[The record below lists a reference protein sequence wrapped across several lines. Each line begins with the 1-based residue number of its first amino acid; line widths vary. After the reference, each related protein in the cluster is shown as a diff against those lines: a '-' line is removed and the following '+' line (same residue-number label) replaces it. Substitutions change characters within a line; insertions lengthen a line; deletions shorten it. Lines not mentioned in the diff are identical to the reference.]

1 MTADTIDRDAPP
13 AISVLIPARN
23 EAGALPALIAEIH
36 AVLAAT
42 RHEIVVIDDGSDDD
56 TAAVLARLAADDPV
70 LVRLHHRQ
78 SQGKSAAMMS
88 GAHAARGA
96 ILLMVDGDGQND
108 PRYLPALLAPL
119 ADPGMG
125 LVAGQRTERNST
137 YAKKIASR
145 IANRV
150 RGALLADG
158 TRDTACGLKAVR
170 RELYL
175 ALPYF
180 ETMHRFLPALVLA
193 EGWRIAH
200 VDVVDRPRLH
210 GVSKYGLFDRL
221 AVGLPDLFGVAWLIR
236 RRRRRPPILA
246 AAPRNLS
253 PINDP
258 AATAPATTRAPEVPA

>member
-36 AVLAAT
+36 AVLAVT
-42 RHEIVVIDDGSDDD
+42 HHEIVVIDDGSDDD
-56 TAAVLARLAADDPV
+56 TAAVLARLAAGDPA